1 MDKVFN
7 TVLWIL
13 LFLFVLAIGSVAI
26 GEGSNIVAGLA
37 KYIMNLFERAN
48 FWPSSGKGFA
58 CFVQLVA
65 IATFVGWTISRFKK
79 RG

>member
-7 TVLWIL
+7 AVLWIL
-13 LFLFVLAIGSVAI
+13 LFLFVLAIGSVVI
-26 GEGSNIVAGLA
+26 GEGSDIVADLA
-37 KYIMNLFERAN
+37 KYIMNLFERAH

-65 IATFVGWTISRFKK
+65 IAIFVGWTINRFKK
-79 RG
+79 R